1 MLMGSLPNLNFQTF
15 YVSKEESNCP
25 LISIVVKFCKKLKDL
40 NLLEN
45 INETV
50 ISLRYGKRILITTD
64 TSDIQNL
71 TKEDFLEIVD
81 YNPIKKI
88 LLIIGPKAPRIET
101 PVHWLIH
108 HARDE
113 INVIIQMN
121 DKNFSKGLG
130 NKVPVTEKE
139 YPSGTI
145 EQTKEILK
153 KLRDS
158 KIVLIK
164 NQGVLFV
171 GGSIKEIEETIIRTF
186 EELK

>member
-1 MLMGSLPNLNFQTF
+1 MGSLPNLNFQTF

-25 LISIVVKFCKKLKDL
+25 LISIVVKFCKKFKDL
-40 NLLEN
+40 NMLDNVIE
-45 INETV
+45 IV

-64 TSDIQNL
+64 ISDFQNL
-71 TKEDFLEIVD
+71 MKEDFLEIVD
-81 YNPIKKI
+81 YDPVKKI

-101 PVHWLIH
+101 PVHWFIH

-113 INVIIQMN
+113 INVVTQMN
-121 DKNFSKGLG
+121 DKNIGKRLG
-130 NKVPVTEKE
+130 KKIPVTEKE

-171 GGSIKEIEETIIRTF
+171 GGNIKEVEEIILKTY

>member
-1 MLMGSLPNLNFQTF
+1 MGNLPNLNFQTF

-25 LISIVVKFCKKLKDL
+25 LISIVIKFCKKLKDS

-45 INETV
+45 INDIV
-50 ISLRYGKRILITTD
+50 VSSRYGKRILITTEG
-64 TSDIQNL
+64 SDIQNL
-71 TKEDFLEIVD
+71 MKGDFLEIVD
-81 YNPIKKI
+81 YDPVKKI

-101 PVHWLIH
+101 QVHWLIH

-113 INVIIQMN
+113 INVVIQMN
-121 DKNFSKGLG
+121 DKNICKRLG
-130 NKVPVTEKE
+130 KKIPVTEKE

-145 EQTKEILK
+145 EQAKEILK

-158 KIVLIK
+158 KIVQIK

-171 GGSIKEIEETIIRTF
+171 GGSIKEVEEIILKIF

>member
-1 MLMGSLPNLNFQTF
+1 MGNLLNLNFQTF

-25 LISIVVKFCKKLKDL
+25 LISIVTKFFEKFKDL
-40 NLLEN
+40 NLLDN
-45 INETV
+45 INDIV
-50 ISLRYGKRILITTD
+50 VSLRYGKRILITTEG
-64 TSDIQNL
+64 SDFQNL
-71 TKEDFLEIVD
+71 MKVDFLEIVD
-81 YNPIKKI
+81 YDPVKKI
-88 LLIIGPKAPRIET
+88 LLIIGPKTPRIET

-113 INVIIQMN
+113 INVVIQMN
-121 DKNFSKGLG
+121 DKNFGKRLG
-130 NKVPVTEKE
+130 KKIPVTEKE

-145 EQTKEILK
+145 EQAKEILK

-158 KIVLIK
+158 KIVQIK

-171 GGSIKEIEETIIRTF
+171 GGSIKEVEEIILKIF